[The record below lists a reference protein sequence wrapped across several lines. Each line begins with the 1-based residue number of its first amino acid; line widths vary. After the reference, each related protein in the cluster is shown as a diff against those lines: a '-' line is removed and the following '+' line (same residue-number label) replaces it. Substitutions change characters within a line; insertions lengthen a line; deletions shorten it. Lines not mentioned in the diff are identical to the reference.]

1 MARTRNNNTL
11 ETQMVRRTVAPTAEP
26 KEYDGDFTNMIST
39 GSTLLDLAI
48 SGGKVRGGGIPGKIL
63 VEIFG
68 PSGSGKTVLLAEI
81 SGDIQRKGGQ
91 VKFRDPEARL
101 DKAFAAMFGLHIDM
115 EKDYSRPDTVPELF
129 APVRSWKPKNVNVV
143 NGYFGDSL
151 AALSTDQ
158 ELDEKDGMGMRRAKE
173 FSEECRKT
181 CRVLDPK
188 NVLMVCS
195 NQVRE
200 VIGATEYQV
209 KYTSPGGVAIGF
221 YASLRLRTMNPV
233 KIKKVITAKAESDDD
248 EDGEEKGKKSKKK
261 NPNNERVI
269 GVQTNIEVFKS
280 SVWKP
285 FRSAPITIIY
295 DYGIDDI
302 RENLQFVKEMTKGTT
317 YTLNGSTLSREIDR
331 AIQAIEE
338 DRKEKALKEQVI
350 NLWEEN
356 EARFDSHRKS
366 KRR

>member
-1 MARTRNNNTL
+1 MRTLNNNSL
-11 ETQMVRRTVAPTAEP
+11 ESQMVRRTIAPIADI
-26 KEYDGDFTNMIST
+26 KDYDGDLNNMIST

-48 SGGKVRGGGIPGKIL
+48 SGGRIHGGGIPGKIL
-63 VEIFG
+63 MEIFG

-81 SGDIQRKGGQ
+81 AGDIQRKGGQ

-101 DKAFAAMFGLHIDM
+101 DKQFAAMFGFNIDM
-115 EKDYSRPDTVPELF
+115 EKDYARPDTVPELF
-129 APVRSWKPKNVNVV
+129 SPVRSWKPKNVNVV

-158 ELDEKDGMGMRRAKE
+158 EMDEKDGMGMRRAKE

-188 NVLMVCS
+188 NILMVCS

-209 KYTSPGGVAIGF
+209 KYSSPGGVAIGF

-233 KIKKVITAKAESDDD
+233 KIKKVISSKIESDDD
-248 EDGEEKGKKSKKK
+248 EEKEKKAKKK
-261 NPNNERVI
+261 NPNNERII
-269 GVQTNIEVFKS
+269 GVQTTVEVFKS

-285 FRSAPITIIY
+285 FRSAPVTIIY

-302 RENLQFVKEMTKGTT
+302 RENLQFVKEMIKSTT
-317 YTLNGSTLSREIDR
+317 YTLNGVPLSSSMDK
-331 AIQAIEE
+331 AISIIEDE
-338 DRKEKALKEQVI
+338 KKEKKLKEQVI
-350 NLWEEN
+350 ALWEEN
-356 EARFDSHRKS
+356 EVRFDSHRKA
-366 KRR
+366 KVR